1 MFRVGWGAGTVR
13 EGGMEVFGRD
23 GAGEMY
29 RTGGLVYIGQGGE
42 GGGGRGYGIGQF
54 RAGHRTRRV
63 AYCVSGGGRW
73 DNKFRVGG
81 SAQCEENARDGRAG
95 MFRARGHGITPV
107 SVEREGAGE
116 CIGMG
121 RLGIFRAGSGG
132 IGRRGYFGRDRV
144 VEYTD
149 TGGLV
154 CFGRDG
160 TGEMYRMGGLVC
172 FGRGGGGVWDGTVSG
187 GIGQGNI
194 TGRMGCCV
202 SGRGDG
208 TISPGWGEAGETDGP
223 VGPVYFGQGG
233 MGQTHI
239 RVEGVGGIYRDGY
252 VRYVSGGMKQI
263 GGRGH
268 FGRDGVV

>member
-1 MFRVGWGAGTVR
+1 MGSDS
-13 EGGMEVFGRD
+13 FGPDTGLD
-23 GAGEMY
+23 G
-29 RTGGLVYIGQGGE
+29 L
-42 GGGGRGYGIGQF
+42 
-54 RAGHRTRRV
+54 

-194 TGRMGCCV
+194 TGRVGCCV